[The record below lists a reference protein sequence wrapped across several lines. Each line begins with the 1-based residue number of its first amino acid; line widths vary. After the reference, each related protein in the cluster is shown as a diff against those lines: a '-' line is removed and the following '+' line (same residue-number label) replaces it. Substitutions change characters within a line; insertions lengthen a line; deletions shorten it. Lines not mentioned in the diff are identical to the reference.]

1 MNLSTEIPTI
11 PMTLYE
17 CRVMQGYIIQVSD
30 LVKAGCKPN
39 KFHSTKFADGSG
51 EAKLSR

>member
-1 MNLSTEIPTI
+1 MSF
-11 PMTLYE
+11 
-17 CRVMQGYIIQVSD
+17 R

-39 KFHSTKFADGSG
+39 EFHSTKFADGSG